1 MLSRFLSLA
10 ALPLAA
16 SALASPDAQNGD
28 SGVLAFPITGS
39 VGAPIVKSLTKRQS
53 DISLENQLLGTL
65 YTIDVTFGTPGQT
78 VKLQFDT
85 GSAEL
90 WVNPICAYSD
100 NPSLCQEAGR
110 FTQSTSFVN
119 LNTPGGVDYK
129 IGKVEF
135 VYGHD
140 YVTIGSAK
148 LTQQIFGVTTNSS
161 KVSVG
166 ILGVSPS
173 VTSWNSPYPYVLD
186 NLVSGG
192 FINSR
197 AFSLDIRKV
206 DDTRGAVVFGGIDT
220 KKFSGKLEKLPI
232 VPAAQTPDKTVRYWV
247 NLEGITVSLP
257 NGQDVSVF
265 TSGKLPVLLDSGFTL
280 TGLPSAMF
288 EALAKAFNANPNV
301 AYPLVDCALINTK
314 GTVDFKFGNTVINVP
329 YSDFIWR
336 PQPGT
341 CQLGVFRSDD
351 FPVLGDTFLRAAY
364 VVYDWDNRNIHLA
377 NNEDC
382 GSNLVAIGKGANA
395 VPSLTGDCPSSNPT
409 SSSSTSA
416 PASTTSVS
424 STSTSEPPKTTS
436 SSSSSSSASSLSS
449 SSSASSVASTS
460 STSRSSTQTPQSSSS
475 SAPGTPISSASVT
488 STPGSSS
495 EVIKTTSSHSWGNST
510 ITSTGSQQSQTT
522 PPVKETS
529 TFTTTQTYTVTSCA
543 PTVTNCPLGHVT
555 TATITS
561 TVYWCPAT
569 SGTFTIPQTVVCTKP
584 ACQSNPTSTIN
595 HVVTVVPAPTNSA
608 PVQIPGC
615 TACASSV
622 VQTTAA
628 NSPQQTKP
636 AAWNP
641 LPIGGVSTVTTPAA
655 APTTTIR
662 ASSVPTAGA
671 TGWNAPGPIALGLGA
686 LVAALL

>member
-10 ALPLAA
+10 ALPLTA

-28 SGVLAFPITGS
+28 SGILAFPITGS

-65 YTIDVTFGTPGQT
+65 YTIDVTVGTPGQT

-135 VYGHD
+135 IYGYDH
-140 YVTIGSAK
+140 VTIGSAK

-166 ILGVSPS
+166 ILGVGPS

-186 NLVSGG
+186 NLASGG

-364 VVYDWDNRNIHLA
+364 VVYDWDNRNIHIA

-382 GSNLVAIGKGANA
+382 GSNLVAIGKGTNA

-436 SSSSSSSASSLSS
+436 SSSSSSSASSSSS
-449 SSSASSVASTS
+449 SSSASSAASTS

-488 STPGSSS
+488 ITPGSSS
-495 EVIKTTSSHSWGNST
+495 EVIKTTSSYNWSNST
-510 ITSTGSQQSQTT
+510 ITSTGSQTT

-569 SGTFTIPQTVVCTKP
+569 SGTFTIPQTVICTKP

-595 HVVTVVPAPTNSA
+595 HVVTVVPGLTHSV

-641 LPIGGVSTVTTPAA
+641 LPIGGVSTVTTPAVA
-655 APTTTIR
+655 APTTTTIR
-662 ASSVPTAGA
+662 SSSVPTAGA

>member
-10 ALPLAA
+10 ALPLTA

-28 SGVLAFPITGS
+28 SGILAFPITGS

-65 YTIDVTFGTPGQT
+65 YTIDVTVGTPGQT

-135 VYGHD
+135 IYGYDH
-140 YVTIGSAK
+140 VTIGSAK

-166 ILGVSPS
+166 ILGVGPS

-186 NLVSGG
+186 NLASGASSTAG
-192 FINSR
+192 LSVLIFARSTT
-197 AFSLDIRKV
+197 LEV
-206 DDTRGAVVFGGIDT
+206 CAVVFGGIDT

-364 VVYDWDNRNIHLA
+364 VVYDWDNRNIHIA

-436 SSSSSSSASSLSS
+436 SSSSSSSASSSSSSSS
-449 SSSASSVASTS
+449 SSSASSAASTS

-488 STPGSSS
+488 STPDYLLIQL
-495 EVIKTTSSHSWGNST
+495 EQLDHHQHWVPDHS
-510 ITSTGSQQSQTT
+510 
-522 PPVKETS
+522 PVKETS

-569 SGTFTIPQTVVCTKP
+569 SGTFTIPQTVICTKP

-595 HVVTVVPAPTNSA
+595 HVVTVVPGPTHSV

-641 LPIGGVSTVTTPAA
+641 LPIGGVSTVTTPAVA
-655 APTTTIR
+655 APTTTTIR